1 MPIFSETESIFA
13 LIHTF
18 LPDLLGAD
26 NNSNIR
32 RSVQRS
38 YWCKSLHYSAAVS
51 KRLIS
56 SDTWFKSIGK
66 GTTVHCCNLLIFCFF
81 ISCHKRNTQ
90 KKVYRFPVD
99 KNTMN
104 WKHSREIFCFVLS
117 PRQCWLN
124 YIICGKH
131 RMFSI
136 TVSSLGLSS
145 FKYLEWILVIFVSSP
160 ASWGLSSFKAWDA
173 NSSSP
178 PQLLT
183 EYHFLK
189 AWMHKSEVI

>member
-1 MPIFSETESIFA
+1 MQVTALFCSGFQKTDIKWHLIQKEKALQCTVAIFWFSAFVSAVTSVTRKRNFIVFLLTRTQETE
-13 LIHTF
+13 
-18 LPDLLGAD
+18 
-26 NNSNIR
+26 
-32 RSVQRS
+32 
-38 YWCKSLHYSAAVS
+38 
-51 KRLIS
+51 
-56 SDTWFKSIGK
+56 
-66 GTTVHCCNLLIFCFF
+66 
-81 ISCHKRNTQ
+81 NTQ
-90 KKVYRFPVD
+90 ERF
-99 KNTMN
+99 
-104 WKHSREIFCFVLS
+104 FCFVLS

-131 RMFSI
+131 RMFLI

>member
-1 MPIFSETESIFA
+1 MLIIGQKVVFTLILGSFVPIFLRQKVGTFVVIQ
-13 LIHTF
+13 TF
-18 LPDLLGAD
+18 LAGLLGAD

-66 GTTVHCCNLLIFCFF
+66 CTTVHCCNLLIFCFC

-99 KNTMN
+99 KKLKTL
-104 WKHSREIFCFVLS
+104 KRDFSVLFFHQDNVDS
-117 PRQCWLN
+117 TILSAASIGCSQSQFHRLVYPALN
-124 YIICGKH
+124 I
-131 RMFSI
+131 
-136 TVSSLGLSS
+136 
-145 FKYLEWILVIFVSSP
+145 
-160 ASWGLSSFKAWDA
+160 
-173 NSSSP
+173 
-178 PQLLT
+178 
-183 EYHFLK
+183 
-189 AWMHKSEVI
+189 